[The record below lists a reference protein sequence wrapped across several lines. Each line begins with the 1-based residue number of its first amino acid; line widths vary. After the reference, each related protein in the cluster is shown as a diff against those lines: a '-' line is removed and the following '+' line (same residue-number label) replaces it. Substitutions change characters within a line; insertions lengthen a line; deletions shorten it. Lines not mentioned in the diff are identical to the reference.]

1 MLTDLA
7 QRLADCHD
15 ITNER
20 LEAVLIYLRAKLA
33 REREEERTTSFIAFK
48 SLRLIEES
56 LRIRGAETA
65 HLDQDAG

>member
-56 LRIRGAETA
+56 LRIRGTETA

>member
-1 MLTDLA
+1 MLTDFA
-7 QRLADCHD
+7 QRLADCHE

-33 REREEERTTSFIAFK
+33 REKEEECATSFIAFK

-56 LRIRGAETA
+56 LRIRGMETP

>member
-20 LEAVLIYLRAKLA
+20 LEAVLIYLHAKLA

-56 LRIRGAETA
+56 LRIRGTETA

>member
-7 QRLADCHD
+7 QRLADCHE

-56 LRIRGAETA
+56 LRIRETETA